1 MKWHVFLQTGSQRTS
16 TCMILFIPS
25 VNLGKRDGQMMLF
38 HKGCHEGPWGGW
50 WLEVNDWQADQ
61 D

>member
-1 MKWHVFLQTGSQRTS
+1 MHDLVY
-16 TCMILFIPS
+16 S

-50 WLEVNDWQADQ
+50 WLEVNNWQADQ